1 MTANPLT
8 TIEIAQAIRVGCPYC
23 KATASVPCH
32 GRSPDTRRTPHP
44 ERVAAG
50 KANAEVDEVL
60 GLSDPPPIDREEV
73 HRAIT
78 GIRESLENAP
88 AHGPARSNIVRRLL
102 ILEDKLAGGHGRI
115 SL

>member
-1 MTANPLT
+1 MTAT
-8 TIEIAQAIRVGCPYC
+8 TAELALALLVACPHC
-23 KATASVPCH
+23 KAPASVPCL
-32 GRSPDTRRTPHP
+32 GRSPDTRREPHP
-44 ERVAAG
+44 ERFVAG
-50 KANAEVDEVL
+50 QENAAVDETL

-102 ILEDKLAGGHGRI
+102 ILENKLAGGHGRI